1 VTPEQT
7 GNGAGAPAGA
17 TASDRAET
25 GAGAPAGATAS
36 DGVSSVVVVRGAA
49 TAEEVAALVA
59 VLAAAS
65 GNGDGSA
72 PDSAQSA
79 WAAHGATLRRPVG
92 HGPGAWRT
100 SLRS

>member
-1 VTPEQT
+1 MSPHQT
-7 GNGAGAPAGA
+7 ATGADAGAPAG
-17 TASDRAET
+17 S
-25 GAGAPAGATAS
+25 TAS
-36 DGVSSVVVVRGAA
+36 DGVPGVVVVGGAA

-65 GNGDGSA
+65 GDGDGSA
-72 PDSAQSA
+72 PEAAQSA